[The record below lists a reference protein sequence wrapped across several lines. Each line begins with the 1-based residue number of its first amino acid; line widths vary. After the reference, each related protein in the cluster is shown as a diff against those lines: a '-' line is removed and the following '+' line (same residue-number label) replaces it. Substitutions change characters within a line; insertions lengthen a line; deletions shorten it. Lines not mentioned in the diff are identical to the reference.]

1 MKIVHQPMQTEDEEV
16 AMNAL
21 QDTSEH
27 GRSTRRTRAGL
38 HIDMTPMVDVAMLL
52 LTFFML
58 TTVFN
63 KPQAMELIMPAS
75 HDPVPV
81 TPDKLITLFI
91 DRHSQIFSQHGDS
104 DDIMPFPFI
113 QMRKEL
119 ANLKRRKP
127 DIIALIK
134 IDRRARYEK
143 MVGLL
148 DELNETG
155 IDRFSFAPL
164 AEKEELRLQ
173 NLASSSTGTY

>member
-1 MKIVHQPMQTEDEEV
+1 
-16 AMNAL
+16 MNAL
-21 QDTSEH
+21 QDTSGH
-27 GRSTRRTRAGL
+27 SRPKRIKRAGL

-81 TPDKLITLFI
+81 APNKLITLFI
-91 DRHSQIFSQHGDS
+91 DRHSQIFTQNGDS
-104 DDIMPFPFI
+104 DDILPFPFI
-113 QMRKEL
+113 QLRKEL
-119 ANLKRRKP
+119 TNLKKRRP

-134 IDRRARYEK
+134 IDRRARYER

-164 AEKEELRLQ
+164 AEKEEIRLQ
-173 NLASSSTGTY
+173 TVAALSNGSY